1 MRTGRRTGVETTTRM
16 AADPARACWRPG
28 NPPAQPQRLM
38 RSVLGPVDIA
48 ASTMANIA
56 PAMSFYFGFGFLALT
71 AGIASPLTII
81 AAGVAIAFLGNTL
94 AQFSRAHPSTGSF
107 ITFIGKAFGP
117 ASAIATAVILIT
129 GYVIAITSVLVMSGG
144 FTAIFLNRYL
154 PAVPT
159 SSWPWFMVV
168 FISLAAFLMVRGI
181 HISTAGPASSS
192 PSRSSCLWS

>member
-1 MRTGRRTGVETTTRM
+1 
-16 AADPARACWRPG
+16 
-28 NPPAQPQRLM
+28 M

-117 ASAIATAVILIT
+117 TSAIATAVILIT
-129 GYVIAITSVLVMSGG
+129 GYIIAIISVLVMSGG
-144 FTAIFLNRYL
+144 FTAIFLNHYF
-154 PAVPT
+154 PAIPT
-159 SSWPWFMVV
+159 STWPWFMVV
-168 FISLAAFLMVRGI
+168 FVSLAAFLMVRGI
-181 HISTAGPASSS
+181 HISTRWAGDLLRLRDDRARGRDDRALSSTTPAT
-192 PSRSSCLWS
+192 

>member
-1 MRTGRRTGVETTTRM
+1 MP
-16 AADPARACWRPG
+16 DPMPR
-28 NPPAQPQRLM
+28 QPQRLM

-81 AAGVAIAFLGNTL
+81 AAGVAIAFLSNTL

-117 ASAIATAVILIT
+117 TISIVGFAIAFLVVAFGMKFFHHLSFYVVGIIIGGVVILNL
-129 GYVIAITSVLVMSGG
+129 VLTFASKALPRL
-144 FTAIFLNRYL
+144 TAF
-154 PAVPT
+154 
-159 SSWPWFMVV
+159 
-168 FISLAAFLMVRGI
+168 VR
-181 HISTAGPASSS
+181 
-192 PSRSSCLWS
+192 RS